1 VGNILPRP
9 SLEAHHNAH
18 SVEHKAFLAELGRR
32 LRAAR
37 ASGHL
42 SVSDL
47 ARRASLSRRYV
58 TEAEAG
64 RANVSV
70 IKLAALARALGIPLR
85 ELVDIPF
92 AAPRR
97 ERVALV
103 GLRGA
108 GKSTIG
114 RRLALELEAPF
125 VELDQRVEEI
135 AGMTLSEIF
144 NVHGEAYFHRL
155 EGEALENVLAHGERV
170 VIAAGGSIV
179 ASPKNFARLR
189 ESCRTVWLKAEPAQ
203 HFQRVLEQGDRRPM
217 ENRPRAMSELQ
228 HLLAEREPLY
238 AQCEITV
245 DTSVMSIDDVTRA
258 IAERLEL

>member
-1 VGNILPRP
+1 M
-9 SLEAHHNAH
+9 
-18 SVEHKAFLAELGRR
+18 EHKRFLAELGRR
-32 LRAAR
+32 LRER
-37 ASGHL
+37 RSASGL
-42 SVSDL
+42 SLTDL
-47 ARRASLSRRYV
+47 ARRSGLSRRYV

-64 RANVSV
+64 RANVSL
-70 IKLAALARALGIPLR
+70 IKLADLARALGVPLR
-85 ELVDIPF
+85 ELCDIPL

-114 RRLALELEAPF
+114 RRLALRLEVPF

-135 AGMTLSEIF
+135 AGTTLAEIF

-155 EGEALENVLAHGERV
+155 EGEALEDVLAHGERV

-179 ASPKNFARLR
+179 ASAANFARLR
-189 ESCRTVWLKAEPAQ
+189 ESCRTVWLKAEPAE

-228 HLLAEREPLY
+228 QRLEEREPLY
-238 AQCEITV
+238 AQCEIEIATSESSV
-245 DTSVMSIDDVTRA
+245 DEVVRA
-258 IAERLEL
+258 ILAKLEH